1 MEVIGNTSGGHVDYM
16 RKSFRL
22 HLEVFQITYG
32 GYLDYTWPGLHAG
45 FSRISSC
52 GAPREEMRLKPDS
65 TCGNLAQREV
75 FEYSEAPARPQYPTG
90 YCERAGAFE
99 YTEISRCATSRL

>member
-1 MEVIGNTSGGHVDYM
+1 MEVIWT
-16 RKSFRL
+16 
-22 HLEVFQITYG
+22 T
-32 GYLDYTWPGLHAG
+32 PGRAFMLALVA
-45 FSRISSC
+45 FLLVE
-52 GAPREEMRLKPDS
+52 APREEMRLKPNS

-99 YTEISRCATSRL
+99 YTEICRCATSRL